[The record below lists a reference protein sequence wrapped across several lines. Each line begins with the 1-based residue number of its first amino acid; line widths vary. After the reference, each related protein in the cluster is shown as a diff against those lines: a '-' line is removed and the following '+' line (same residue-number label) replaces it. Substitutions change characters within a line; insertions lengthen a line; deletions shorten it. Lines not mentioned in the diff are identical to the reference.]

1 MDGVVHFFQS
11 IPYDQ
16 LVIQTMN
23 GIVTG
28 MILALV
34 ASGLTLIFGIMD
46 VVNFAHGEL
55 FMLGAYIGVIVVT
68 ATGSFWLA
76 LILAALVVAILGAAM
91 QIVTL
96 RPLIG
101 RDPLT
106 TILATFGISLILQ
119 NYVLW
124 QFGPVSRKISE
135 PITAHFNLFY
145 LEYPWYRLLIAALS
159 ALIIG
164 AFWLFL
170 KYGKYGIWIRATTQ
184 DRVMAQAMGIPVP
197 WVYTGVFAI
206 GAGLAAASGVLFA
219 PMAGVSHTMGLDWV
233 LKAFIVVVVGGMGNL
248 GGSIAAAIFI
258 SLLESLCLGLG
269 EPLAGGDR
277 LIRRADPHASVPS
290 HRSVCADTE
299 MTTAPL
305 DKMRPLSKAGLSH
318 TAIYWIGFCVV
329 MALLIVAPLVL
340 PEFWRRFLTEVL
352 IWGLLAMSSDL
363 LIGYTGMI
371 SFGHSA
377 FFGLG
382 MYGAAAALLLVS
394 PPNLWLA
401 ILFGLIG
408 AAIVALFVAY
418 FSTRL
423 RDIYFAITTLI
434 FSQIF
439 YVIIFTWTAV
449 TGGENGLIFTRPH
462 FSIPFIVDVRFTS
475 SIMHW
480 FVLAVVTASYL
491 ILRRVTQSPFG
502 MVLQSIR
509 ENEARTRAIGYP
521 VERYKI
527 VSVMLSGLF
536 AGLAGVLYA
545 IQNEF
550 AAPDFVYFITS
561 GDTVIFNVMG
571 GIGTLVGP
579 IVGAGLFQL
588 LRELMSRIFGDQF
601 PYLVPLGFIFIA
613 MIIFLPQGLLGF
625 ARRWLNR

>member
-1 MDGVVHFFQS
+1 MEPVIEFFQS
-11 IPYDQ
+11 FPLD
-16 LVIQTMN
+16 LLLIQTVN

-55 FMLGAYIGVIVVT
+55 FMLGAYLGVVVM
-68 ATGSFWLA
+68 ATTGNFWLA
-76 LILAALVVAILGAAM
+76 LVVATLVVAILGGAL

-101 RDPLT
+101 RDPLN
-106 TILATFGISLILQ
+106 TILVTFGISLILQ
-119 NYVLW
+119 NFALW
-124 QFGPVSRKISE
+124 EFGPVSRKLPE
-135 PITAHFNLFY
+135 PITSHFDLFY
-145 LEYPWYRLLIAALS
+145 LQYPWYRIVIAALS
-159 ALIIG
+159 AAIIG
-164 AFWLFL
+164 GFWLFL
-170 KYGKYGIWIRATTQ
+170 KYSKFGVWIRATTQ

-197 WVYTGVFAI
+197 WVYTGVFAL
-206 GAGLAAASGVLFA
+206 GAAMAAASGVLFG
-219 PMAGVSHTMGLDWV
+219 PLGGVNHTMGLDWV

-258 SLLESLCLGLG
+258 SLLEVLRLDLGQ
-269 EPLAGGDR
+269 PVAGGDR
-277 LIRRADPHASVPS
+277 LLRRADPDAAVPS
-290 HRSVCADTE
+290 HRPVRSDTQ

-305 DKMRPLSKAGLSH
+305 DKTMPLAKGKLSH
-318 TAIYWIGFCVV
+318 TAVYWIGFCAV
-329 MALLIVAPLVL
+329 MAVLIVAPLVL
-340 PEFWRRFLTEVL
+340 PVFWAKFLTEIL

-382 MYGAAAALLLVS
+382 MYGAAGALLHTS

-401 ILFGLIG
+401 IFMGLVG
-408 AAIVALFVAY
+408 AAGVALFVAY

-439 YVIIFTWTAV
+439 YVIIFTWTTV

-462 FSIPFIVDVRFTS
+462 FSIPFLVDFRFTTHDDALVRAGAGRRLLS
-475 SIMHW
+475 DPAPRHA
-480 FVLAVVTASYL
+480 LAVRHGAA
-491 ILRRVTQSPFG
+491 IDP
-502 MVLQSIR
+502 R
-509 ENEARTRAIGYP
+509 ERGRTRAIGYS

-527 VSVMLSGLF
+527 VAVMLSGLF

-550 AAPDFVYFITS
+550 AAPDFVFFRHL
-561 GDTVIFNVMG
+561 GRHRHLQRHG
-571 GIGTLVGP
+571 RHRH
-579 IVGAGLFQL
+579 AGRADRRRRFLPAVARTDVAH
-588 LRELMSRIFGDQF
+588 LRR
-601 PYLVPLGFIFIA
+601 PVPLSDPA
-613 MIIFLPQGLLGF
+613 RLHLHCDDHLPAAGAPGIR
-625 ARRWLNR
+625 AAVAE